1 MFISFYTTTYFYAKN
16 TIFTEIYASFLFL
29 YSQEV
34 KLASEDQLPN
44 SKIKLLKE
52 DRALTILYMSLKMS
66 HRGNS
71 WRLKLVTREF
81 ELETCGFKLVAKEFQ
96 LVTCKFE
103 LMDFN
108 SHFRN
113 SIHAFKLSIHY
124 W

>member
-1 MFISFYTTTYFYAKN
+1 M
-16 TIFTEIYASFLFL
+16 FL
-29 YSQEV
+29 YSHEV

-44 SKIKLLKE
+44 SKTKLLKE

-81 ELETCGFKLVAKEFQ
+81 ELITCGFKLVAKEFQ
-96 LVTCKFE
+96 HVTRKFE
-103 LMDFN
+103 LIDLN

-113 SIHAFKLSIHY
+113 SNL
-124 W
+124 